1 MLHVDFGRSS
11 CWIGVVVLGGMNNFQ
26 WEAVDRKNMFDGK
39 NCHWASSL
47 MWVSYPKNSQH
58 TGQLLTNQNLIR
70 ISCHWC
76 FTPPRT
82 KVRISPMHFAS
93 SSHSAISFNCQL
105 LANTQIRSGM
115 LPVQVSKLNFNVST
129 SQALRYNGVEKC
141 MCICLVRS
149 QSNNQKV
156 SAIQQSSRSWNL
168 ASMLS
173 SAFVWELNLNQ
184 SFWSS

>member
-1 MLHVDFGRSS
+1 
-11 CWIGVVVLGGMNNFQ
+11 MNNFR
-26 WEAVDRKNMFDGK
+26 WKAVDGKSLFDGK
-39 NCHWASSL
+39 HCHWASSL
-47 MWVSYPKNSQH
+47 MWV
-58 TGQLLTNQNLIR
+58 
-70 ISCHWC
+70 CHYGC

-156 SAIQQSSRSWNL
+156 IQQSSNPVIVFQPCFYL
-168 ASMLS
+168 CCHQLFCLGAKFELIFLKLL
-173 SAFVWELNLNQ
+173 AFV
-184 SFWSS
+184 